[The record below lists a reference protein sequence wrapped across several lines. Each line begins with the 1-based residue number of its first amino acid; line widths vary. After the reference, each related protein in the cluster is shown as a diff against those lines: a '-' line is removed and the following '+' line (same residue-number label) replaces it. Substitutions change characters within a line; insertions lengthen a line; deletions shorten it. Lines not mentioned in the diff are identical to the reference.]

1 MLRIEAIANLAA
13 KSPEQIYLDR
23 ALLEKH
29 KIPLQEMQD
38 KVADFLV
45 EFEGVARV
53 VTAHALTH
61 NVSAAGTGVL
71 FQHAFS
77 QKRSGDVLYSL
88 QPMWAAELKDR
99 EDYYARYSKRR
110 RVPLYVYGAGA
121 AGLLPAEC
129 PMTALLPALCRLLQV
144 PVPYTIGE

>member
-1 MLRIEAIANLAA
+1 
-13 KSPEQIYLDR
+13 
-23 ALLEKH
+23 
-29 KIPLQEMQD
+29 
-38 KVADFLV
+38 
-45 EFEGVARV
+45 
-53 VTAHALTH
+53 
-61 NVSAAGTGVL
+61 
-71 FQHAFS
+71 
-77 QKRSGDVLYSL
+77 
-88 QPMWAAELKDR
+88 MWAAELKDR